1 MVLDTKYKI
10 RSVLPGGAK
19 KSLGQHFLSS
29 QKVVEKMVAAAEI
42 SPADTILEVGPGLG
56 ILTKE
61 LLASPAKQL
70 IACEKDRRLC
80 VALRQKFKS
89 KRAKIICDD
98 ALLLIP
104 SAHICSPFK
113 VVANLPY
120 NISSPTLISLLTV
133 CPTLPEAIVVMLQ
146 KEVAERLI
154 CPPGSSN
161 RGILTVLIELFG
173 KVKIIERVPRQLFY
187 PPPQVD
193 SAVIKI
199 SGISPLPFPARS
211 ASSQPEAATSL
222 QVGTA
227 DAGGPARSALKIIK
241 FAFAGKRK
249 KIKNSLFSALKIPPL
264 EAQKIAASCGITLD
278 QRPEELN
285 KTQWQK
291 LISALYTKY

>member
-1 MVLDTKYKI
+1 MKNI
-10 RSVLPGGAK
+10 RESIAEFGGAK

-29 QKVVEKMVAAAEI
+29 RKVVEKMVAAAEI
-42 SPADTILEVGPGLG
+42 SPADTILEIGPGLG

-80 VALRQKFKS
+80 VALRQKVKA

-104 SAHICSPFK
+104 SLHISSPFK

-133 CPTLPEAIVVMLQ
+133 CPTLPEAIVVMVQ
-146 KEVAERLI
+146 KEVADRLTS
-154 CPPGSSN
+154 PPGSSN

-173 KVKIIERVPRQLFY
+173 KVKIIERVSRQLFY

-199 SGISPLPFPARS
+199 SEISPLSFS
-211 ASSQPEAATSL
+211 AIN
-222 QVGTA
+222 
-227 DAGGPARSALKIIK
+227 ALKIIK

-249 KIKNSLFSALKIPPL
+249 KIKNSLFSTLKIPAP
-264 EAQKIAASCGITLD
+264 EAQKIAASCGISLD

-285 KTQWQK
+285 RTQWQH
-291 LISALYTKY
+291 LISSLVSKP

>member
-1 MVLDTKYKI
+1 MKNI
-10 RSVLPGGAK
+10 RESIDEIGGPK

-29 QKVVEKMVAAAEI
+29 EKVAKKMVVAAGITA
-42 SPADTILEVGPGLG
+42 ADTILEIGPGLG

-61 LLASPAKQL
+61 LLASPAKRL

-80 VALRQKFKS
+80 VALRQKVKA

-104 SAHICSPFK
+104 SLRVDSPFK

-120 NISSPTLISLLTV
+120 NISSPILISLLTV
-133 CPTLPEAIVVMLQ
+133 CPTLPEAIVVMVQ
-146 KEVAERLI
+146 KEVADRLV

-161 RGILTVLIELFG
+161 RGVLTVLIELFG
-173 KVKIIERVPRQLFY
+173 KVEKIERVTRHLFY

-193 SAVIKI
+193 SAAIKI

-211 ASSQPEAATSL
+211 AF
-222 QVGTA
+222 
-227 DAGGPARSALKIIK
+227 KIIK

-249 KIKNSLFSALKIPPL
+249 KIKNSLFSSLKIPTPQ
-264 EAQKIAASCGITLD
+264 AQKIAASCGITLD

-291 LISALYTKY
+291 LISSLNTKY